1 MAKECMT
8 RKGREEWST
17 KGGTW
22 RDETA
27 IGGFTF
33 SKIKQI
39 CGVSD
44 RKSFRIKSSTVIG
57 KIVWL
62 MKTYV

>member
-1 MAKECMT
+1 VHDK
-8 RKGREEWST
+8 KGAGGVVNKR
-17 KGGTW
+17 GTW